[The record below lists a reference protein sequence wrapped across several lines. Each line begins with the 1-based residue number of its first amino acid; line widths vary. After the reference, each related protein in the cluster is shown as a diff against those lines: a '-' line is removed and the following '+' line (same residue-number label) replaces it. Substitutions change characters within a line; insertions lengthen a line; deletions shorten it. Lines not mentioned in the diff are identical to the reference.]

1 MIVLPGE
8 RVVLRPFRVD
18 ELDLLFNAF
27 RAPDYPFGGSK
38 LPTRAQLRR
47 RIESSG
53 TLWNGKLDL
62 AIEAEGRLVGDA
74 DARAPRG
81 AFPPGV
87 FEIGVTLFDSVERGR
102 GYGIEATKLVT
113 DHLFGTE
120 GAERVQAT
128 TADWNMPM
136 RRVLEKLGFANEGM
150 LRAFFPAEGGR
161 DDYVMYALTRADW
174 NHRS

>member
-27 RAPDYPFGGSK
+27 RLPDYPFGGSK

-47 RIESSG
+47 RIERSG

-62 AIEAEGRLVGDA
+62 GIEAEGRLVGDA

-87 FEIGVTLFDSVERGR
+87 FEIGVTLFDSAERGR
-102 GYGIEATKLVT
+102 GYGLEATKLVT
-113 DHLFGTE
+113 DHLFASE

-128 TADWNMPM
+128 TADWNTPM
-136 RRVLEKLGFANEGM
+136 RRVLEKLGFANEGT

-161 DDYVMYALTRADW
+161 DDYVIYALTRSDW
-174 NHRS
+174 DGQ

>member
-8 RVVLRPFRVD
+8 RVVLRPFRLDEVD
-18 ELDLLFNAF
+18 ALHDAYRL
-27 RAPDYPFGGSK
+27 PDFPFGGSK

-47 RIESSG
+47 RVEHSG
-53 TLWNGKLDL
+53 TLWNGKLEL
-62 AIEAEGRLVGDA
+62 GVEAEGRLVGDA

-87 FEIGVTLFDSVERGR
+87 FEIGVTLFDPAERGR
-102 GYGIEATKLVT
+102 GYGLEATKLVT
-113 DHLFGTE
+113 DHLFATE

-128 TADWNMPM
+128 TADWNTPM
-136 RRVLEKLGFANEGM
+136 RRVLEKLGFANEGT
-150 LRAFFPAEGGR
+150 LRAFSPAEDRR

-174 NHRS
+174 IAP

>member
-27 RAPDYPFGGSK
+27 RLPDYPFGGSK
-38 LPTRAQLRR
+38 LPTRSQLRR
-47 RIESSG
+47 RIERSG

-102 GYGIEATKLVT
+102 GYGLEATKLVT
-113 DHLFGTE
+113 DHLFATE

-128 TADWNMPM
+128 TADWNAPM
-136 RRVLEKLGFANEGM
+136 RGVLEKLGYANEGT

-161 DDYVMYALTRADW
+161 DDYVMYALTRSDW
-174 NHRS
+174 DGK